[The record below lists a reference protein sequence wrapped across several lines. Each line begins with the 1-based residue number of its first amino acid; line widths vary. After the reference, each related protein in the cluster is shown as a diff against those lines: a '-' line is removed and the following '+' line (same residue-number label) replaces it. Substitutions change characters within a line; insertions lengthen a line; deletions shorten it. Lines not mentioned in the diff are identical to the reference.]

1 MAEVWILGGNAL
13 HVLSLATG
21 FFVAKVH
28 RIWVV
33 RGNQT
38 SVAVAVADGE
48 HNMICYPVVL
58 WGLTS

>member
-48 HNMICYPVVL
+48 HNMI
-58 WGLTS
+58 